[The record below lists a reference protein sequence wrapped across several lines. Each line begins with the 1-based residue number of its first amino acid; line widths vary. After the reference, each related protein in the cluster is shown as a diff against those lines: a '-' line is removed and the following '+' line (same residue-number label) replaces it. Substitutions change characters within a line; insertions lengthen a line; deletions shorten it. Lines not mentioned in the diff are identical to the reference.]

1 MKPAFEE
8 VEHTADVALR
18 VRGRDLAGLLVNAAH
33 GLSSL
38 LCPPGGYDAEVCL
51 PAAEQTHQVEVAALD
66 AEGLLVEWLSELL
79 YLAERERFVGRSFTV
94 LSATPTH
101 LRAVARGGSVPKLA
115 RHIKAVTYHQLAI
128 DPTAQGLETI
138 VVFDV

>member
-1 MKPAFEE
+1 MLAFEE

-18 VRGRDLAGLLVNAAH
+18 VRGRDLAELLVNAAH

-38 LCPPGGYDAEVCL
+38 LCPPGGYDAEVCP
-51 PAAEQTHQVEVAALD
+51 PAAEHTHQIEVTAPD

-79 YLAERERFVGRSFTV
+79 YLAERERFVGRDFAVDS
-94 LSATPTH
+94 LTPTR
-101 LRAVARGGSVPKLA
+101 LRAVARGGAVARPA

-128 DPTAQGLETI
+128 VPAAEGLETT